1 MVSMF
6 KAKVKAEVIKEV
18 INVVSTLVD
27 EVKLK
32 ITKDK
37 VTLKAV
43 DPAHVAMVDLELKS
57 SAFDEYSATD
67 CELGLDIDKLKDVLK
82 VSKPGDVVSLTHDDG
97 KNMLIVQLQ
106 NITRKMSLVDTAGMT
121 DPKVPNLNLPVK
133 VVIKTSELLQGIKS
147 AESISDHVALVASPT
162 EFEMICEGDTDSM
175 SLRLPKDMLESL
187 EAGSTVRS
195 LFSLEYFGNMIKSI
209 GSTEK
214 VLLKLASDYPVM
226 MEYNIANNEGHVKY
240 LLAPR
245 IENE

>member
-1 MVSMF
+1 MF
-6 KAKVKAEVIKEV
+6 QAKVKSDVLKEV

-27 EVKLK
+27 EVKFN

-57 SAFDEYSATD
+57 SAFDEFKASD
-67 CELGLDIDKLKDVLK
+67 CDLGIDIDKLKDVLK
-82 VSKPGDVVSLTHDDG
+82 LSKAGDVISFKHDEE
-97 KNMLIVQLQ
+97 KNMLVVQVE

-133 VVIKTSELLQGIKS
+133 VVVKTSELMQGIRA
-147 AESISDHVALVASPT
+147 AESVSDHIALTASPT
-162 EFEMICEGDTDSM
+162 EFEMACEGDTDSM
-175 SLRLPKDMLESL
+175 HLRLPKEMLESL
-187 EAGSTVRS
+187 EAGSTVKS
-195 LFSLEYFGNMIKSI
+195 LFSLEYFSNMIKSI
-209 GSTEK
+209 GSSDK
-214 VLLKLASDYPVM
+214 VMLKLADDYPIM
-226 MEYNIANNEGHVKY
+226 MEYAIANNEGHVRY

>member
-1 MVSMF
+1 
-6 KAKVKAEVIKEV
+6 
-18 INVVSTLVD
+18 LVD

-67 CELGLDIDKLKDVLK
+67 CELGIDIDKLKDVLK
-82 VSKPGDVVSLTHDDG
+82 VSKPGDVVTLKHDDG

-133 VVIKTSELLQGIKS
+133 VVIKTSELLQGIKA
-147 AESISDHVALVASPT
+147 AESISDHIALVASPT
-162 EFEMICEGDTDSM
+162 EFEMKCEGDTDSM
-175 SLRLPKDMLESL
+175 SLRLPKEMLESL

-195 LFSLEYFGNMIKSI
+195 LFSLEYFGNMVKSI
-209 GSTEK
+209 GSAEK
-214 VLLKLASDYPVM
+214 VLLKLASDYPIM
-226 MEYNIANNEGHVKY
+226 MEYDIANNEGHVKY